1 MKEKLD
7 KAKEILPS
15 TCIIGGNIF
24 TSMAMIGGRLFSNHR
39 KNLNYIHKD
48 SKDLVSILT
57 NLGKI

>member
-24 TSMAMIGGRLFSNHR
+24 TSMAMIGGRLLSNHC

-48 SKDLVSILT
+48 SKDLVSIIIT
-57 NLGKI
+57 MG